1 MIPWF
6 TLSAT
11 VKDDWSARA
20 AKNVP
25 LDLHNIEISLVRAD
39 GFQEIVGDSLES
51 VRCADRPTKFVFVD
65 FRCHRVRR
73 LSSDLVAV
81 REAAISRKGR
91 EGGVRE
97 GPSEGSGAGS
107 LPAIVTE
114 RHPVAWYTAAP
125 APAGPG
131 DGRSSVRAP
140 VRRMTTGF
148 NCSINHYFRSLDVG
162 PSIPIDQLVM
172 LYELIF
178 DYFIGML
185 SVWKI

>member
-1 MIPWF
+1 M
-6 TLSAT
+6 
-11 VKDDWSARA
+11 
-20 AKNVP
+20 
-25 LDLHNIEISLVRAD
+25 
-39 GFQEIVGDSLES
+39 
-51 VRCADRPTKFVFVD
+51 
-65 FRCHRVRR
+65 
-73 LSSDLVAV
+73 

-97 GPSEGSGAGS
+97 GPSEGPGAGS

-125 APAGPG
+125 APACPG

-148 NCSINHYFRSLDVG
+148 NCSINHYFRSPDVG
-162 PSIPIDQLVM
+162 PPIPIDQLVM
-172 LYELIF
+172 FYELIF

-185 SVWKI
+185 STKDIAHVYRFNYNIVRRWQVFLSKRELKLMRENSSRIYSRSSEFCLPELSLLQSAVFAIDF